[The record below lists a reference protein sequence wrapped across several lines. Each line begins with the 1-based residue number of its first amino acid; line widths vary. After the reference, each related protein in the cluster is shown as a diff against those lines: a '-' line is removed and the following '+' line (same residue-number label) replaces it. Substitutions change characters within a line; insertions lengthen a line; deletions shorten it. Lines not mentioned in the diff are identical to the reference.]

1 MSEDNEKGYQEQLLA
16 LMQKLIAADGVSSD
30 EERAW
35 LKLLEKEYG
44 REGEGEPEFCPLR
57 LQDVVK
63 TPGEA
68 EELIE
73 LLLMVSLADGETCA
87 SEWRLI
93 QEAACLVGVSPE
105 ETERLRSET
114 ILAVDP

>member
-1 MSEDNEKGYQEQLLA
+1 MSTDEEEYQGQLLA
-16 LMQKLIAADGVSSD
+16 LMRKLIAADGVWAD
-30 EERAW
+30 EEKSW

-44 REGEGEPEFCPLR
+44 QDHAPDAEFCPLT
-57 LQDVVK
+57 LQKVVQ
-63 TPGEA
+63 TEGEA

-73 LLLMVSLADGETCA
+73 LLLMVSLSDGETSA

-93 QEAACLVGVSPE
+93 QEVASLVNVSPE
-105 ETERLRSET
+105 MTEKLRSET